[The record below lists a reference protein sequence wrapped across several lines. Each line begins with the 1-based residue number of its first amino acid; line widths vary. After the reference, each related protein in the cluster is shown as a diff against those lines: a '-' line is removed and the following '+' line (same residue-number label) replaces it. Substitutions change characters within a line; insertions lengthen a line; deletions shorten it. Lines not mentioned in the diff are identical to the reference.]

1 MELRHLR
8 YFVAVAQELHFSRA
22 AEKLGISPPTL
33 TVQIQEIERHIG
45 AQLFS
50 RTKRQVALTAAGIAF
65 LDEAR
70 RTIGQ
75 FEQALHVGRR
85 AGRGELG
92 RIELGYVGSAVFSGV
107 LQHHMRLF
115 RQSYPGV
122 SLDAR
127 ELPMEHLP
135 ELVENGQVDVAVLRL
150 PVDLPVSLRT
160 QVLLRDC
167 YCLAV
172 PSEHALASL
181 PMDIKPQLLA
191 GEIFIIPEQDLGTR
205 EVARRGGFMP
215 RVGAA
220 PGSLLAVLTQVS
232 LGAGVAVV
240 PTALN
245 GVVALPNVAFK
256 TLAGT
261 PIASEVAAVFRHT
274 ESAPAVLH
282 LIEQLKQPG
291 PPQTF
296 HCVLSGG

>member
-33 TVQIQEIERHIG
+33 TVQIQEIER
-45 AQLFS
+45 QLGTPVFS
-50 RTKRQVALTAAGIAF
+50 RTKRQVALTAAGSAF
-65 LDEAR
+65 FDEAR
-70 RTIGQ
+70 RTIDQ

-115 RQSYPGV
+115 RQAYPGV
-122 SLDAR
+122 ALNVR
-127 ELPMEHLP
+127 EWPMERLP
-135 ELVENGQVDVAVLRL
+135 ALVDQGQLDVAILRL
-150 PVDLPVSLRT
+150 PVDLPASLRT
-160 QVLLRDC
+160 QVVMRDR

-172 PSEHALASL
+172 PSEHRFASLASHVQ
-181 PMDIKPQLLA
+181 PQALS
-191 GEIFIIPEQDLGTR
+191 GEIFIMPEQDLGTR
-205 EVARRGGFMP
+205 AVAQRGGFMP

-232 LGAGVAVV
+232 LGAGVAIV
-240 PTALN
+240 PTALT
-245 GVVALPNVAFK
+245 GSVTLPNVTLK

-261 PIASEVAAVFRHT
+261 PISSEVAAIFRRK

-291 PPQTF
+291 PP
-296 HCVLSGG
+296 LL